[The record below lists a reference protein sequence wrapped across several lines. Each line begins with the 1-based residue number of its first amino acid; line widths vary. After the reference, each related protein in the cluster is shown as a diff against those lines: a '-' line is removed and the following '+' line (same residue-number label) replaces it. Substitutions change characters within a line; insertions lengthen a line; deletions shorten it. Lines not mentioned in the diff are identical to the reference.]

1 MSAERCDGCANLRYE
16 DRPHGIKAARCAN
29 PEAGSGAIRGF
40 GRTLE
45 VFGTGE
51 VGPVV
56 RPAWCGD
63 GGKRIAT
70 PVTSVTGS
78 Q

>member
-1 MSAERCDGCANLRYE
+1 MRLCDGCRWLRFE
-16 DRPHGIKAARCAN
+16 DRPHGVKAARC
-29 PEAGSGAIRGF
+29 GSRAPTGCGIAGF

-51 VGPVV
+51 AGPVM
-56 RPAWCGD
+56 RPVWCKD
-63 GGKRIAT
+63 ERKERIAT